1 MPNSPVILGLWP
13 VAGITTVG
21 VTVSDAKATMIA
33 AIEPMSI
40 IMLGGIFGFIV
51 LSILLPLYD
60 VIGKF

>member
-1 MPNSPVILGLWP
+1 
-13 VAGITTVG
+13 
-21 VTVSDAKATMIA
+21 MIS

-40 IMLGGIFGFIV
+40 IMLGGIFGLIV